1 MSSELTKRIFTSLIL
16 LVVAFS
22 FFIYSNLDFF
32 LYFFIFIGIVCYG
45 EWCVTNLLLINK
57 FNKSFEPYVPE
68 MFKSKN
74 FYKSFSIYLF
84 GFIYFLL
91 IVPISAFY
99 LREEVSLNFFLLIVI
114 ICIFSDVGG
123 YVFGK
128 TIGGKKLTKISPNK
142 TIAGSIG
149 SFFFSI
155 LPIIFI
161 NLVNNETSFIELN
174 IVNIL
179 FSLFVS
185 LICQLG
191 DLFFSYFKRLNNKKN
206 TSNLLPGHGGLL
218 DRVDSLLFAAP
229 LLLFFIYF
237 YQGSFL

>member
-1 MSSELTKRIFTSLIL
+1 MSSELKKRIFTSIIL
-16 LVVAFS
+16 LIFTFS
-22 FFIYSNLDFF
+22 FLIYANEHYF
-32 LYFFIFIGIVCYG
+32 LGLIIIIGILCYA
-45 EWCVTNLLLINK
+45 EWIITNDLLLGKFRKYFKPYITEI
-57 FNKSFEPYVPE
+57 FNK
-68 MFKSKN
+68 N
-74 FYKSFSIYLF
+74 FLKYFSIYLF

-91 IVPISAFY
+91 ILPLSAYYF
-99 LREEVSLNFFLLIVI
+99 RAEVSLNFFLLILI
-114 ICIFSDVGG
+114 ICIFSDIGG

-142 TIAGSIG
+142 TISGSFG

-155 LPIIFI
+155 FPIIFI
-161 NLVNNETSFIELN
+161 NLYNIETTFLELN
-174 IVNIL
+174 LVNIL

-218 DRVDSLLFAAP
+218 DRIDGLVIVLP
-229 LLLFFIYF
+229 VV
-237 YQGSFL
+237 FLIKIIGIF

>member
-1 MSSELTKRIFTSLIL
+1 MLSELTKRIFTSLIL
-16 LVVAFS
+16 LVFTFS
-22 FFIYSNLDFF
+22 FFIYSNQDYF
-32 LYFFIFIGIVCYG
+32 LYFFIFVGIVCFI
-45 EWCVTNLLLINK
+45 EWCLTNSLLLEK
-57 FNKSFEPYVPE
+57 FNKGIELYVPE
-68 MFKSKN
+68 IFKSIN

-99 LREEVSLNFFLLIVI
+99 LREEISLNFFLLIVI

-142 TIAGSIG
+142 TISGSIG
-149 SFFFSI
+149 SFIFSI
-155 LPIIFI
+155 LPVIFI
-161 NLVNNETSFIELN
+161 NLLNIKTDFVELN
-174 IVNIL
+174 FKNIL

-191 DLFFSYFKRLNNKKN
+191 DLFFSYFKRLNNIKN
-206 TSNLLPGHGGLL
+206 ASNLLPGHGGFL
-218 DRVDSLLFAAP
+218 DRIDGLVIVLPIVSLLN
-229 LLLFFIYF
+229 FFDIF
-237 YQGSFL
+237 

>member
-1 MSSELTKRIFTSLIL
+1 MSSEFTKRIFTSIIL
-16 LVVAFS
+16 LIVTFS
-22 FFIYSNLDFF
+22 FLIYANKDYF
-32 LYFFIFIGIVCYG
+32 LWFLIIIAIICYG
-45 EWCVTNLLLINK
+45 EWLLTNSDLLGGRN
-57 FNKSFEPYVPE
+57 V
-68 MFKSKN
+68 
-74 FYKSFSIYLF
+74 YKISSIHLF
-84 GFIYFLL
+84 GFIYFIL
-91 IVPISAFY
+91 ILPASAYY
-99 LREEVSLNFFLLIVI
+99 LRLEISLNFFLLILI

-142 TIAGSIG
+142 TISGSVG
-149 SFFFSI
+149 SFIFSI

-161 NLVNNETSFIELN
+161 HLSNIEASFLELN
-174 IVNIL
+174 LANIM

-218 DRVDSLLFAAP
+218 DRIDGLVIVIPIVFIIK
-229 LLLFFIYF
+229 FFETF
-237 YQGSFL
+237 

>member
-1 MSSELTKRIFTSLIL
+1 MLK
-16 LVVAFS
+16 
-22 FFIYSNLDFF
+22 
-32 LYFFIFIGIVCYG
+32 
-45 EWCVTNLLLINK
+45 K
-57 FNKSFEPYVPE
+57 FNKGFEPYFPE
-68 MFKSKN
+68 IFKSVN

-149 SFFFSI
+149 SLFFSI

-161 NLVNNETSFIELN
+161 NLFNDGNAFIELN
-174 IVNIL
+174 VVNIL

-185 LICQLG
+185 FICQLG
-191 DLFFSYFKRLNNKKN
+191 DLFFSYFKRLNKKKN

-218 DRVDSLLFAAP
+218 DRIDGLVIVLPIVFLIK
-229 LLLFFIYF
+229 FFETF
-237 YQGSFL
+237 

>member
-1 MSSELTKRIFTSLIL
+1 MYSDLTKRIFTSIIL
-16 LVVAFS
+16 LSVTFS

-32 LYFFIFIGIVCYG
+32 LYFIIFIGIICYG
-45 EWCVTNLLLINK
+45 EWYVTNSLLLKNYK
-57 FNKSFEPYVPE
+57 
-68 MFKSKN
+68 KN
-74 FYKSFSIYLF
+74 FFKSFSIYVF

-99 LREEVSLNFFLLIVI
+99 LREEVGLNFFLLIVI

-149 SFFFSI
+149 SFIFSI
-155 LPIIFI
+155 LALIIIYLFNI
-161 NLVNNETSFIELN
+161 ETIFLKLNLVNIFF
-174 IVNIL
+174 V
-179 FSLFVS
+179 LFVS

-218 DRVDSLLFAAP
+218 DRIDGLVIVLP
-229 LLLFFIYF
+229 IV
-237 YQGSFL
+237 FLIKIMGIF

>member
-1 MSSELTKRIFTSLIL
+1 MSSELAKRIFTSLIL

-22 FFIYSNLDFF
+22 FFIYTNLDYF
-32 LYFFIFIGIVCYG
+32 LYFFIFVGIVCFI
-45 EWCVTNLLLINK
+45 EWCLTNSLLLKK
-57 FNKSFEPYVPE
+57 FNKSIEPYFPE
-68 MFKSKN
+68 MFKSIN

-99 LREEVSLNFFLLIVI
+99 LREEVSLNFFLLIII

-161 NLVNNETSFIELN
+161 NLVNNETAFIDLN
-174 IVNIL
+174 IENIL

-218 DRVDSLLFAAP
+218 DRIDGLVIVLPIVFLIK
-229 LLLFFIYF
+229 FFET
-237 YQGSFL
+237 L

>member
-1 MSSELTKRIFTSLIL
+1 MSSEFTKRIFTSIIL
-16 LVVAFS
+16 LIVTFS
-22 FFIYSNLDFF
+22 FLIYANKDYF
-32 LYFFIFIGIVCYG
+32 LWFLVIIAIICYG
-45 EWCVTNLLLINK
+45 EWLLTNSDLLGGRN
-57 FNKSFEPYVPE
+57 V
-68 MFKSKN
+68 
-74 FYKSFSIYLF
+74 YKISSIHLF
-84 GFIYFLL
+84 GFIYFIL
-91 IVPISAFY
+91 ILPASAYY
-99 LREEVSLNFFLLIVI
+99 LRLEISLNFFLLILI

-142 TIAGSIG
+142 TISGSVG
-149 SFFFSI
+149 SFIFSI

-161 NLVNNETSFIELN
+161 HLSNIKASFLELN
-174 IVNIL
+174 LLNII

-218 DRVDSLLFAAP
+218 DRIDGLVIVLPVVSLIKIMEIF
-229 LLLFFIYF
+229 
-237 YQGSFL
+237 

>member
-1 MSSELTKRIFTSLIL
+1 MSTELTKRIFTSIIL
-16 LVVAFS
+16 LIVTFS
-22 FFIYSNLDFF
+22 ILIYTSTDYF
-32 LYFFIFIGIVCYG
+32 LYFVIFVGAFCFG
-45 EWCVTNLLLINK
+45 EWIVTNSLLLKK
-57 FNKSFEPYVPE
+57 FK
-68 MFKSKN
+68 KN
-74 FYKSFSIYLF
+74 LIKYLSIYLF
-84 GFIYFLL
+84 GLIYFLL
-91 IVPISAFY
+91 ILPLSSFY
-99 LREEVSLNFFLLIVI
+99 LRVEVSLNFFLLILI

-142 TIAGSIG
+142 TISGSIG
-149 SFFFSI
+149 SFIFSI

-161 NLVNNETSFIELN
+161 NLLNIKTNFLELN
-174 IVNIL
+174 LINIL

-218 DRVDSLLFAAP
+218 DRIDGLVIVLPFV
-229 LLLFFIYF
+229 FFIKIMEIF
-237 YQGSFL
+237 

>member
-1 MSSELTKRIFTSLIL
+1 MSSEFTKRIFTSIIL
-16 LVVAFS
+16 LIVTFS
-22 FFIYSNLDFF
+22 FLIYANKDYF
-32 LYFFIFIGIVCYG
+32 LWFLIIIAIICYG
-45 EWCVTNLLLINK
+45 EWLLTNSDLLGGRN
-57 FNKSFEPYVPE
+57 V
-68 MFKSKN
+68 
-74 FYKSFSIYLF
+74 YKISSIHLF
-84 GFIYFLL
+84 GFIYFIL
-91 IVPISAFY
+91 ILPASAYY
-99 LREEVSLNFFLLIVI
+99 LRLEISLNFFLLILI

-142 TIAGSIG
+142 TISGSVG
-149 SFFFSI
+149 SFIFSI

-161 NLVNNETSFIELN
+161 HLSNIEASFLELNLVNIM
-174 IVNIL
+174 

-218 DRVDSLLFAAP
+218 DRIDGLVIVLPIISLIKIMKIF
-229 LLLFFIYF
+229 
-237 YQGSFL
+237 

>member
-1 MSSELTKRIFTSLIL
+1 MSSEFTKRIFTSIIL
-16 LVVAFS
+16 LIVTFS
-22 FFIYSNLDFF
+22 FLIYANKDYF
-32 LYFFIFIGIVCYG
+32 LWFLVIIAIICYG
-45 EWCVTNLLLINK
+45 EWLLTNSDLLGGRN
-57 FNKSFEPYVPE
+57 V
-68 MFKSKN
+68 
-74 FYKSFSIYLF
+74 YKISSIHLF
-84 GFIYFLL
+84 GFIYFIL
-91 IVPISAFY
+91 ILPASAYY
-99 LREEVSLNFFLLIVI
+99 LRLEISLNFFLLILI

-142 TIAGSIG
+142 TISGSVG
-149 SFFFSI
+149 SFIFSI

-161 NLVNNETSFIELN
+161 HLSNIEASFLELN
-174 IVNIL
+174 LANIM

-218 DRVDSLLFAAP
+218 DRIDGLVIVLPIISLIKIMKIF
-229 LLLFFIYF
+229 
-237 YQGSFL
+237 

>member
-1 MSSELTKRIFTSLIL
+1 MSSEFTKRIFTSIIL
-16 LVVAFS
+16 LLVTFS
-22 FFIYSNLDFF
+22 FLIYANKDYF
-32 LYFFIFIGIVCYG
+32 LWFLIIIAIICYG
-45 EWCVTNLLLINK
+45 EWLLTNSNLL
-57 FNKSFEPYVPE
+57 EGR
-68 MFKSKN
+68 N
-74 FYKSFSIYLF
+74 FYKISSIHLF
-84 GFIYFLL
+84 GLIYFIL
-91 IVPISAFY
+91 ILPASAYY
-99 LREEVSLNFFLLIVI
+99 LRLEISLNFFLLILI

-142 TIAGSIG
+142 TISGSVG
-149 SFFFSI
+149 SFIFSI

-161 NLVNNETSFIELN
+161 NLSNIESTFLKLN
-174 IVNIL
+174 LENIL

-218 DRVDSLLFAAP
+218 DRIDGLVIVLPIISLIKIMKIF
-229 LLLFFIYF
+229 
-237 YQGSFL
+237 